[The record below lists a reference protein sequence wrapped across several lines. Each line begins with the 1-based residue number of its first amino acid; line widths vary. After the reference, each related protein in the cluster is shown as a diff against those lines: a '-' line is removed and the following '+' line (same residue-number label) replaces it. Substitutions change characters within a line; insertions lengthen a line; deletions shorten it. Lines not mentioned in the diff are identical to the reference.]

1 VVDKDG
7 RSGYVNLP
15 EEYNQGIE
23 QLTSCVKNVEGA
35 DDTVVDKLIAL
46 GVISVLDLDD
56 IGTEPFNMT
65 KRCMNKI
72 KVWIYMFL
80 VLAGFT
86 SVTLAAKAGKGYLSP
101 LVLVADNE
109 GKTLYVAEATAKQ
122 VAVFDIAA
130 GRVAKVFSLPDRPN
144 GLVLA
149 PNGSRLYVTG
159 DAPNGRIHV
168 VNLKTD
174 RISGTL
180 TGGHTPNAPVVSPD
194 GRTLYVCNRFDN
206 NVLVIDLASKRELA
220 NIPVLREP
228 VAAALT
234 PDGKL
239 LFVANL
245 LPAGAADADYVAAEV
260 SVIDTATRKIAGT
273 IQLPNGST
281 GLRGVCVSP
290 DGRHAYVTHILSRY
304 QLPTTQLERGWMN
317 TNALSII
324 DVSKRKLLNTVL
336 LDDVDL
342 GAANPWGVACTD
354 DGRYICVAHAGT
366 DEVSVIDRTKLH
378 DKLARVAKGVKV
390 SDVSLSAADVPNDLS
405 FLVGLRRRLKLTG
418 NGPRGIAIVGTKV
431 YVAEYFTDSIGI
443 VDVNPETLRQARSLA
458 LAPKKPMTAVRKG
471 EMLFNN
477 ASLCFQKWQSCA
489 SCHPGGGRADAL
501 NWDLLNDDIGN
512 PKNTRSLLLAHKTPP
527 AMAAGIRPDAET
539 AVRSGIRHIQFAVR
553 PEEDAVAID
562 EYLKSLKPVPSP
574 YLVNGR
580 LSRAAR
586 RGRKIFEKSGCV
598 KCHPSPL
605 YTDLQKYDVG
615 TDRGMDKGVK
625 FDTPTLVEVWRTAPY
640 LYDGRAATM
649 KEVLTKHNSG
659 DKHGVTSSLTENEI
673 GDLAEF
679 VLSQ

>member
-1 VVDKDG
+1 
-7 RSGYVNLP
+7 
-15 EEYNQGIE
+15 
-23 QLTSCVKNVEGA
+23 
-35 DDTVVDKLIAL
+35 
-46 GVISVLDLDD
+46 
-56 IGTEPFNMT
+56 
-65 KRCMNKI
+65 
-72 KVWIYMFL
+72 
-80 VLAGFT
+80 
-86 SVTLAAKAGKGYLSP
+86 
-101 LVLVADNE
+101 
-109 GKTLYVAEATAKQ
+109 
-122 VAVFDIAA
+122 
-130 GRVAKVFSLPDRPN
+130 
-144 GLVLA
+144 
-149 PNGSRLYVTG
+149 
-159 DAPNGRIHV
+159 
-168 VNLKTD
+168 
-174 RISGTL
+174 
-180 TGGHTPNAPVVSPD
+180 
-194 GRTLYVCNRFDN
+194 
-206 NVLVIDLASKRELA
+206 
-220 NIPVLREP
+220 
-228 VAAALT
+228 
-234 PDGKL
+234 
-239 LFVANL
+239 
-245 LPAGAADADYVAAEV
+245 
-260 SVIDTATRKIAGT
+260 
-273 IQLPNGST
+273 
-281 GLRGVCVSP
+281 
-290 DGRHAYVTHILSRY
+290 
-304 QLPTTQLERGWMN
+304 MN